1 MKHFTWKRIKCS
13 VIKRKTISSI
23 KYICNNKKQKNLY
36 KLMPMNPINI
46 NQQIITL
53 DIQKTP
59 DSDICFLSI
68 FELNIRVFDEIYVYL
83 IIHSAVIF
91 PA

>member
-1 MKHFTWKRIKCS
+1 
-13 VIKRKTISSI
+13 
-23 KYICNNKKQKNLY
+23 
-36 KLMPMNPINI
+36 MPMNPINI
-46 NQQIITL
+46 NQQITTL

>member
-1 MKHFTWKRIKCS
+1 
-13 VIKRKTISSI
+13 
-23 KYICNNKKQKNLY
+23 
-36 KLMPMNPINI
+36 MPMNPINI
-46 NQQIITL
+46 NQQITTF

-91 PA
+91 PAQGLSKKF